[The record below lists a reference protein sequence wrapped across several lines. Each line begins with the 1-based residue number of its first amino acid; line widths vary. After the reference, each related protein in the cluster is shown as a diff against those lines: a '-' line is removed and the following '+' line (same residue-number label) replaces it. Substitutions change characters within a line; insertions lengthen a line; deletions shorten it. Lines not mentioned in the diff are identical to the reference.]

1 MKAEGVPE
9 RWGGGKKGEGEGTKG
24 VFVGLIYRVWEK
36 RALKGGRERE
46 GEGEGGG
53 RERGGRI
60 GREKEVEEEQVN
72 ERGEESERREER
84 T

>member
-1 MKAEGVPE
+1 MFLLHSPSNDLWVKTAVKPRRE
-9 RWGGGKKGEGEGTKG
+9 
-24 VFVGLIYRVWEK
+24 I
-36 RALKGGRERE
+36 ERE
-46 GEGEGGG
+46 GEGGW